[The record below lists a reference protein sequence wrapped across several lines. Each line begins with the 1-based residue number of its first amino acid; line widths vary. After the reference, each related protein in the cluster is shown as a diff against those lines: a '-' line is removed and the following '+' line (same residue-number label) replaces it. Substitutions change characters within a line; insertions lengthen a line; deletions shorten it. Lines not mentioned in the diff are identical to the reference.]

1 MFNQRKTDTR
11 RCCEQPKVPEELN
24 SKRLLRL
31 AILFV
36 YRRKSAGVLPA
47 AKTVF
52 STGRRDRRIK
62 SLIFDMSACI
72 SSLRCRDS
80 EFHFDRLLGAGTHYL
95 RNFLQAPSLTS

>member
-1 MFNQRKTDTR
+1 MVLKYGEDVSPIVTLANY
-11 RCCEQPKVPEELN
+11 
-24 SKRLLRL
+24 L

-47 AKTVF
+47 ATTVF

-72 SSLRCRDS
+72 IEVSG
-80 EFHFDRLLGAGTHYL
+80 F
-95 RNFLQAPSLTS
+95 